1 MEIKMRI
8 DSKSFV
14 LNTLSQDSSWIT
26 NKKIFYTL
34 GLQLTQLLVYLIEQ
48 YKYFENN
55 NLLREDGSFYVSNI
69 DLQVYNTMNESLIK
83 TLKKRGIE
91 EGIFRISL
99 EGIPLKSYYYLD
111 FDKIAEIA
119 TIDKTNSE
127 LAYEY
132 FKKTTGTDIELQI
145 NNEEDILSLN
155 KLSYKEL
162 RFYCKKN
169 NITYTG
175 KHKTKNSLIELILN
189 KQCPELVK
197 ADFSTVDDIS
207 STSGQKNIH
216 CEILVDEKTSTSGQK
231 NTHCEEIASSE
242 VQWTK
247 KHPLVDEI
255 SAHNQDINKT
265 CNICH
270 VHGEKNKKEKDT
282 EIEKIFHELGINYTD
297 TNEKNCLLVLNEFNG
312 DKILLERYLISIY
325 KQLGR
330 LTNIKN
336 LAALFSKKLKEIDYS
351 LINKIKNENINEAEK
366 ILKGQKR
373 INDEKKVIEN
383 NNKMDKV
390 INSFLNLDKETQKD
404 IVDMA
409 EKNYLKEVPN
419 INADLL
425 QIYRKNTYRVYLKMI
440 YFKLLEVIKSEN
452 IKIGE

>member
-297 TNEKNCLLVLNEFNG
+297 TNEASCLLILNEFNG
-312 DKILLERYLISIY
+312 NKILLEKYLINIH
-325 KQLGR
+325 KQLER

-351 LINKIKNENINEAEK
+351 LINKIKNENINEVEK
-366 ILKGQKR
+366 ILKEQKR

>member
-197 ADFSTVDDIS
+197 AYFSTVDDIS

-297 TNEKNCLLVLNEFNG
+297 TNEASCLLILNEFNG
-312 DKILLERYLISIY
+312 NKILLEKYLINIH
-325 KQLGR
+325 KQLER

-366 ILKGQKR
+366 ILKEQKR

>member
-270 VHGEKNKKEKDT
+270 VHGEKT

-297 TNEKNCLLVLNEFNG
+297 TNEASCLLILNEFNG
-312 DKILLERYLISIY
+312 NKILLEKYLINIH
-325 KQLGR
+325 KQLER

-366 ILKGQKR
+366 ILKEQKR